1 MRMSLEHLCPIP
13 NMGNRGSGRE
23 MSCLKVCGQAVG
35 QAAKLPRCGRVPP
48 PREKV
53 MQYPR
58 VGEGAKLPMD
68 ARGERFLHR

>member
-13 NMGNRGSGRE
+13 NMENWGRGRE
-23 MSCLKVCGQAVG
+23 MSCLRVCGQAVG
-35 QAAKLPRCGRVPP
+35 LPKWGRVPPPP

-53 MQYPR
+53 MQYLG